1 MRLLSKLFAFTLLVG
16 LSSSSL
22 WAQKVEVTF
31 WVDGVCG
38 MCEDRI
44 ETALLNAKGV
54 WAAEWNASNHQVTVV
69 YNPKKIKELDLHQ
82 AVAAV
87 GHDTKKVKA
96 TDAAYAKV
104 HGCCKYRSPEVRDEH
119 NKPKGHSK

>member
-1 MRLLSKLFAFTLLVG
+1 MRLLSKLFAFALLMG
-16 LSSSSL
+16 LSNSSL

-44 ETALLNAKGV
+44 ETALLNTKGV
-54 WAAEWNASNHQVTVV
+54 WAAEWNTSSHLVTVV

-104 HGCCKYRSPEVRDEH
+104 HGCCKYRSAAVRGDHE
-119 NKPKGHSK
+119 KPKSGAK

>member
-1 MRLLSKLFAFTLLVG
+1 
-16 LSSSSL
+16 
-22 WAQKVEVTF
+22 
-31 WVDGVCG
+31 
-38 MCEDRI
+38 
-44 ETALLNAKGV
+44 
-54 WAAEWNASNHQVTVV
+54 V

>member
-1 MRLLSKLFAFTLLVG
+1 MRLLSKLFGFVLLMG

-44 ETALLNAKGV
+44 ETALLNTKGV
-54 WAAEWNASNHQVTVV
+54 WAAEWNASNHQVAVV
-69 YNPKKIKELDLHQ
+69 YNPKKIMELDLHQ
-82 AVAAV
+82 AVAAA

-104 HGCCKYRSPEVRDEH
+104 HGCCKYRSPEVRNEH
-119 NKPKGHSK
+119 GHTTPH

>member
-1 MRLLSKLFAFTLLVG
+1 MRLLSKLFGFVLLMG

-31 WVDGVCG
+31 WVDGICG

-44 ETALLNAKGV
+44 ETALLNTKGI
-54 WAAEWNASNHQVTVV
+54 WAAEWNASNHQVAVV
-69 YNPKKIKELDLHQ
+69 YNPKKIMELDLHQ
-82 AVAAV
+82 AVAAA

-119 NKPKGHSK
+119 GHTTPH

>member
-1 MRLLSKLFAFTLLVG
+1 MRLLSKLFAFVLFMG

-22 WAQKVEVTF
+22 WAQKVEVSF

-54 WAAEWNASNHQVTVV
+54 WAAEWNASSHQVTVV

-82 AVAAV
+82 AVAAE

-119 NKPKGHSK
+119 GHTSPH

>member
-1 MRLLSKLFAFTLLVG
+1 MG

-31 WVDGVCG
+31 WVDGICG

-44 ETALLNAKGV
+44 ETALLNTKGV
-54 WAAEWNASNHQVTVV
+54 WAAEWNASNHQVAVV
-69 YNPKKIKELDLHQ
+69 YNPKKIMELDLHQ
-82 AVAAV
+82 AVAAA

-104 HGCCKYRSPEVRDEH
+104 HGCCKYRSPEVRNEH
-119 NKPKGHSK
+119 GHTTPH

>member
-1 MRLLSKLFAFTLLVG
+1 MLRLSKLFATLLLV
-16 LSSSSL
+16 LVASTSA
-22 WAQKVEVTF
+22 WAQKVEVRF

-38 MCEDRI
+38 MCEERI
-44 ETALLNAKGV
+44 ETALLNTKGV
-54 WAAEWNASNHQVTVV
+54 WAAEWNASNHQVAVV
-69 YNPKKIKELDLHQ
+69 YNPKKIMELDLHQ
-82 AVAAV
+82 AVAAA

-119 NKPKGHSK
+119 GHTTPH

>member
-1 MRLLSKLFAFTLLVG
+1 MRLLSKLFGFVLLMG

-31 WVDGVCG
+31 WVDGICG

-44 ETALLNAKGV
+44 ETALLNTKGV
-54 WAAEWNASNHQVTVV
+54 WAAEWNASNHQVAVV
-69 YNPKKIKELDLHQ
+69 YNPKKIMELDLHQ
-82 AVAAV
+82 AVAAA

-119 NKPKGHSK
+119 GHTTPH

>member
-1 MRLLSKLFAFTLLVG
+1 MRLLSKLFAFVLLMG

-54 WAAEWNASNHQVTVV
+54 WAAEWNTSSHQVSVV

-87 GHDTKKVKA
+87 GHDTKKIKA

-104 HGCCKYRSPEVRDEH
+104 HGCCKYRSPEVRAEH
-119 NKPKGHSK
+119 GHTTPH

>member
-1 MRLLSKLFAFTLLVG
+1 MRLLSKLFGFVLLMG

-31 WVDGVCG
+31 WVDGICG

-44 ETALLNAKGV
+44 ETALLNTKGV
-54 WAAEWNASNHQVTVV
+54 WAAEWNASNHQVAVV
-69 YNPKKIKELDLHQ
+69 YNPKKIMELDLHQ
-82 AVAAV
+82 AVAAA

-119 NKPKGHSK
+119 GKDK

>member
-1 MRLLSKLFAFTLLVG
+1 MRLLSKLFGFVLLMG

-31 WVDGVCG
+31 WVDGICG

-44 ETALLNAKGV
+44 ETALLNTKGV
-54 WAAEWNASNHQVTVV
+54 WAAEWNASNHQVAVV
-69 YNPKKIKELDLHQ
+69 YNPKKIMELDLHQ
-82 AVAAV
+82 AVAAA

-104 HGCCKYRSPEVRDEH
+104 HGCCKYRSPEVRNEH
-119 NKPKGHSK
+119 GHTTPH